1 MTENKAISR
10 DPTSFIIKTTQKK
23 QVVDITDKVN
33 GLIKDSEKD
42 FGVVQLNLLHTT
54 AALTVA
60 DLDPGTDK
68 DYLDAFEA
76 MVPDL
81 DYRHPHDSSHVWEHI
96 ISAIVGTDLNLSFE
110 NSQLVLGTWQS
121 VILVELGGPKERKI
135 NFSMLS

>member
-1 MTENKAISR
+1 MSTF
-10 DPTSFIIKTTQKK
+10 TIKTTEKK

-33 GLIKDSEKD
+33 SLIKNSEKD
-42 FGVVQLNLLHTT
+42 EGVIQLNLLHTT

-60 DLDPGTDK
+60 DLDPETDK

-81 DYRHPHDSSHVWEHI
+81 NYRHPHNPSHVWEHI
-96 ISAIVGTDLNLSFE
+96 ISAIVGTDLNLSFD
-110 NSQLVLGTWQS
+110 NSKLVLGTWQS

-135 NFSMLS
+135 NFSVLS